1 MILLF
6 LCAIVTYFTRIQVF
20 EENMLSFWTIYD
32 NFTLYMMIYD
42 NFE

>member
-6 LCAIVTYFTRIQVF
+6 LCAIVTYFTRIVF
-20 EENMLSFWTIYD
+20 EENMLNFWTIYD